1 MTLTLWRGGQL
12 LGELHPRSPAADS
25 RERPSRKP
33 PSLSAVL
40 VRAPGAPPCDG
51 VWQVHAGIPGIGVQ
65 QYPVELDIVAERAQ
79 LAARHQSNPGPFA
92 LRPMSP
98 EEAKGVAA
106 ELQLTVHD
114 AAGRVYLPLQVRL
127 QESRFEPEHYASA
140 LKEAPPEALVD
151 GTVWTVL
158 VVFASDSDAPAT

>member
-1 MTLTLWRGGQL
+1 M
-12 LGELHPRSPAADS
+12 LGELRPRSPVADS
-25 RERPSRKP
+25 RNRASRKP
-33 PSLSAVL
+33 PSLSAFL
-40 VRAPGAPPCDG
+40 VRATDAPPCVG
-51 VWQVHAGIPGIGVQ
+51 VWQIHAGIPSIGVQ
-65 QYPVELDIVAERAQ
+65 QYPVEPDIVAERAQ

-92 LRPMSP
+92 LQPMSP

-114 AAGRVYLPLQVRL
+114 AAGRVYLPLQVHL
-127 QESRFEPEHYASA
+127 QESRFEPEHYASV

-158 VVFASDSDAPAT
+158 VVFASDADAPAS